1 MKRHLLLLTIAA
13 LGVTLPAFA
22 TLTYTCDS
30 NIEATQSGT
39 CAALQG
45 ATVAGVYN
53 GIFGN
58 SIMSNVYIKYAP
70 IGAYGESFFNVTP
83 VPYSVYYAALLAKNP
98 AAAATLTPADPLF
111 TYGNTDQ
118 QIDITP
124 ALASALG
131 ITYGGANTAGVL
143 SDGMTSCTIGITPN
157 CYSGLIEISNGATYD
172 YPASPADSVSGLDFY
187 GIVEHETDETL
198 GTISCIG
205 TNGSSQPYDQCT
217 PNNDPNAIVTD
228 AAPGDLFRYASAGTR
243 SFLNTANLSKAYFSN
258 DGGVTLMA
266 YYINSPN
273 NGDYGD
279 FDFAL
284 DGSVALVQDAAASYG
299 TLDISTDG
307 PGGTPGP
314 EVALLNAVGFNTVP
328 EPGSMGLLGAGIA
341 VLTIAGIRRRRN

>member
-13 LGVTLPAFA
+13 LGATLPAFA

-30 NIEATQSGT
+30 NIDAMQSGT

-45 ATVAGVYN
+45 STVAGVYN

-58 SIMSNVYIKYAP
+58 SITSNVYVKYAP

-83 VPYSVYYAALLAKNP
+83 VPYSIYYAALLAKNP

-111 TYGNTDQ
+111 SYGNTDQ

-143 SDGMTSCTIGITPN
+143 SDGMTSCTIGVTPN
-157 CYSGLIEISNGATYD
+157 CYSGLIEISNESTYD
-172 YPASPADSVSGLDFY
+172 YPASPAGPVSGLDFY
-187 GIVEHETDETL
+187 AIVEHETDETL

-217 PNNDPNAIVTD
+217 PNNNTVVTD

-243 SFLNTANLSKAYFSN
+243 SFLNAANGSKAYFSN

-279 FDFAL
+279 WDYFA
-284 DGSVALVQDAAASYG
+284 DGSVVLVQDAELSNG
-299 TLDISTDG
+299 TVDISTDG
-307 PGGTPGP
+307 PGSTPGP
-314 EVALLNAVGFNTVP
+314 EVALLNAVGFDVP
-328 EPGSMGLLGAGIA
+328 EPGSMGLLGASLA